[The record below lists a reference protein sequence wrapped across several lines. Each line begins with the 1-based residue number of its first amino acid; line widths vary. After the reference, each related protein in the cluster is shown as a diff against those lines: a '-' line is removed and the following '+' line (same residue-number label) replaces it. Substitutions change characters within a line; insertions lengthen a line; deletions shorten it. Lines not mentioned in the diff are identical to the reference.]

1 MTPEE
6 MHTMSIEALL
16 NVRREID
23 EVLLKRRAELERQLE
38 QIIGRPYPQQQGERA
53 PAAKPAS
60 RNNGKIAKPYRSK
73 KDPSLGWSGRGLL
86 PRWMRAEMKGTKL
99 KKQDFLVDAK

>member
-16 NVRREID
+16 NVRRQID
-23 EVLLKRRAELERQLE
+23 EVLLKRREELERQLE
-38 QIIGRPYPQQQGERA
+38 QIIGRPPQQPSA
-53 PAAKPAS
+53 PAARPVARS
-60 RNNGKIAKPYRSK
+60 NGKIAKPYRSK

-99 KKQDFLVDAK
+99 KKEDFLVDAK